1 MNPRDLKNFK
11 KLLQEWLA
19 QLERQAGRTVQNFM
33 VYDERTAD
41 PLDQAAR
48 EFERNFALRIHN
60 REDILI
66 RKIRQSLQDVEDGVY
81 GTCETC
87 GDSIGVKRL
96 KVRPV
101 ARHCI
106 ACKTRAE
113 EKERFLGL

>member
-1 MNPRDLKNFK
+1 MSPQELKNFK
-11 KLLQEWLA
+11 KLLQQWLE

-33 VYDERTAD
+33 IHDERTAD

-48 EFERNFALRIHN
+48 EFDRNFALRIHN

-66 RKIRQSLQDVEDGVY
+66 RKIRQSLQDVEDGGY
-81 GTCETC
+81 GICETC
-87 GDSIGVKRL
+87 GNPISVKRL

-106 ACKTRAE
+106 ECKTQAE
-113 EKERFLGL
+113 EKERVLGL